1 MRLVAGKVE
10 DMKMKRLK
18 IAVLVLGV
26 FVIAALPAGA
36 AIRFRG
42 GIVAGPA
49 FGPWGWY
56 SPYYYGPGAYSYGPY
71 LPYGPYPLAYSNAGE
86 VKLKTN
92 VKDADVFINGALAG
106 KASKLKSIWL
116 PPNGY
121 NLEIRAAGYT
131 TYSERIYVIPGNTIH
146 VQADLTAA
154 PRG

>member
-18 IAVLVLGV
+18 IAALVLGV
-26 FVIAALPAGA
+26 FLIAALPASA

-42 GIVAGPA
+42 AIAVGPG
-49 FGPWGWY
+49 FGPWAWY
-56 SPYYYGPGAYSYGPY
+56 SPYYYGPY

-86 VKLKTN
+86 VKLTTN

-131 TYSERIYVIPGNTIH
+131 TYAERIYVITGKTIH